1 MSGEGV
7 RSSGATVAVLSVA
20 LEILAARISECFA
33 GDRGTIF
40 AEL

>member
-1 MSGEGV
+1 MRCEGV

-20 LEILAARISECFA
+20 LGILAVRISESFA
-33 GDRGTIF
+33 GDTGTIF